1 MRANVDNLKKF
12 TEYANSKGVST
23 GLWTQSNLEPDSN
36 PETPWHLLRD
46 FDAEVKTG
54 GITTLK
60 TDVAWVGSGYS
71 FGLNGIKTAYDTV
84 TTGANKRPNIITLDG
99 WAGTQRFGGI
109 WTGDQY
115 GGNWEYIRFHIPTY
129 IGQSLSGNPN
139 IGSDMDGIFGGDPI
153 ISARDYQWKTFTPS
167 MLDMDGWGTYRKSP
181 MTHGDPY
188 TGISRFY
195 LKLKAQLMPYIYTS
209 AASAANIDTGNGDAG
224 LPMIRAMLL
233 SDNSEYA
240 ASTSTQYQYMFG
252 ENFLV
257 HRCIR
262 IPSRR
267 ERQRHSQWDLP
278 PNYGTDENPTI
289 WIDYFSGKQYRGGQ
303 VLNNYEAPLWKLP
316 LFVKANAIVPMY
328 AENNNPEAVS
338 DTNTKGT
345 DRSQRIVEF
354 FATEGDGTFTQ
365 YEDDGSSIENNT
377 TEDDSYGTIDNI
389 SYGEHV
395 STVYRS
401 KAAGGTATFTAEAS
415 QGGYNGYDSNRTTT
429 LRGQRVRPSP

>member
-1 MRANVDNLKKF
+1 
-12 TEYANSKGVST
+12 
-23 GLWTQSNLEPDSN
+23 
-36 PETPWHLLRD
+36 
-46 FDAEVKTG
+46 
-54 GITTLK
+54 
-60 TDVAWVGSGYS
+60 
-71 FGLNGIKTAYDTV
+71 
-84 TTGANKRPNIITLDG
+84 
-99 WAGTQRFGGI
+99 
-109 WTGDQY
+109 
-115 GGNWEYIRFHIPTY
+115 
-129 IGQSLSGNPN
+129 
-139 IGSDMDGIFGGDPI
+139 
-153 ISARDYQWKTFTPS
+153 

-257 HRCIR
+257 APVYQDTQADENGNDIR
-262 IPSRR
+262 NGIY
-267 ERQRHSQWDLP
+267 L

-395 STVYRS
+395 STVYSS
-401 KAAGGTATFTAEAS
+401 KAAGGTATFTAEA
-415 QGGYNGYDSNRTTT
+415 RRAATTAT
-429 LRGQRVRPSP
+429 TPTAPRPSWPMCPPSPRALSPRTADPHSTWLRSTRRRPLTPRPPSRPGGLLLQRDPQPQPLRQRCGRHRGRAGRELQQHQDHHEPQGLRQVREDRCCCSGADA